1 MTSIILS
8 CKIWKLGNWN
18 AETIGESTGDS
29 GALNCA
35 FQRLRTATDD
45 GLRRPTLHKTI
56 VFSLSEDVDLKAAR
70 PNALALAIPE
80 IVNRRRTHAAGE

>member
-45 GLRRPTLHKTI
+45 GLRRPTLLRQS
-56 VFSLSEDVDLKAAR
+56 FSR
-70 PNALALAIPE
+70 F
-80 IVNRRRTHAAGE
+80 RRMLT